1 MTMDSLFTLLIYT
14 HIPVTVDIRN
24 GGMGMGICVLGMNT
38 PQHENSVNI
47 SSSVYARGRGWGSG
61 ETALSNFGDG
71 RGVHNNIILLSK
83 QCA

>member
-47 SSSVYARGRGWGSG
+47 SSSVYARGRGWG
-61 ETALSNFGDG
+61 TALSNFGED
-71 RGVHNNIILLSK
+71 RGVHNNIILLFK